1 MDSKANQEFVNM
13 LGRFFSLAVAVL
25 ITCSSTFAQKAEV
38 TVSLNEPFFDA
49 LLDSMYQNFEAPQF
63 PISNSRGSASCSETV
78 KILREGSGVRTAVR
92 FREGK
97 VYVPL
102 AFSGNYAPPFVGC
115 VDFAGWAETNIDL
128 EFDREN
134 QRLIGRAKVLNV
146 HLNGSGG
153 VGSSLI
159 AKMLQSSIDKK
170 LNPLEILRLDKL
182 SFMVPIRD
190 AGNLKMRSNGVR
202 PEIANGLLNVF
213 VEFEFLKN

>member
-1 MDSKANQEFVNM
+1 MKTRISFVFV
-13 LGRFFSLAVAVL
+13 LLALFA
-25 ITCSSTFAQKAEV
+25 TCVSAQKAEV
-38 TVSLNEPFFDA
+38 AVSLNEPFFDA

-63 PISNSRGSASCSETV
+63 PITNSGGSESCSETV

-97 VYVPL
+97 ISVPL
-102 AFSGNYAPPFVGC
+102 AFSGSYAPPFVGC
-115 VDFAGWAETNIDL
+115 VNFSGWADTNIEL

-134 QRLIGRAKVLNV
+134 HRLIGRAKVLNV

-170 LNPLEILRLDKL
+170 LNPIEILRLDKL
-182 SFMVPIRD
+182 SFLVPVRD
-190 AGNLKMRSNGVR
+190 AGNLKLRASSMR
-202 PEIANGLLNVF
+202 PEIANGFLNVNI
-213 VEFEFLKN
+213 EYDFLKN

>member
-1 MDSKANQEFVNM
+1 MKSRISLVFV
-13 LGRFFSLAVAVL
+13 LLVFVATS
-25 ITCSSTFAQKAEV
+25 ISAQKAEV

-63 PISNSRGSASCSETV
+63 PISNSGGSASCSETV
-78 KILREGSGVRTAVR
+78 KILREGSGARTAVR

-97 VYVPL
+97 INVPL
-102 AFSGNYAPPFVGC
+102 AFSGNYAAPFVGC
-115 VDFAGWAETNIDL
+115 VDFAGWADTNIDL

-153 VGSSLI
+153 VGGSLI

-170 LNPLEILRLDKL
+170 LNPIDIVRLDKL
-182 SFMVPIRD
+182 SGSVPIRNSGSLRLD
-190 AGNLKMRSNGVR
+190 ASSVRTDISNGAV
-202 PEIANGLLNVF
+202 NVVVTYQF
-213 VEFEFLKN
+213 AKGN